1 MALIGP
7 RITGDADITGIARS
21 IRNEGLLVE
30 KTGNFTIDPK
40 EAEIFRI
47 LSGTITAT
55 LPAASSTS
63 LQVGSTFLFVN
74 DSSGILTVHTS
85 TGTTVGTVPS
95 GETGMV
101 ILATNA
107 DATGVWKLIVLNQA
121 MTGVTKFSMTFN
133 ADISPTAG
141 ASWGAATGDAHAI
154 TFDPSS
160 LVSANPMTL
169 VFDDVDNQQVLIKTV
184 SNSNSDVEISVP
196 AISGAT
202 FAGRVVII

>member
-107 DATGVWKLIVLNQA
+107 DATGF
-121 MTGVTKFSMTFN
+121 GS
-133 ADISPTAG
+133 
-141 ASWGAATGDAHAI
+141 
-154 TFDPSS
+154 
-160 LVSANPMTL
+160 
-169 VFDDVDNQQVLIKTV
+169 
-184 SNSNSDVEISVP
+184 
-196 AISGAT
+196 
-202 FAGRVVII
+202 